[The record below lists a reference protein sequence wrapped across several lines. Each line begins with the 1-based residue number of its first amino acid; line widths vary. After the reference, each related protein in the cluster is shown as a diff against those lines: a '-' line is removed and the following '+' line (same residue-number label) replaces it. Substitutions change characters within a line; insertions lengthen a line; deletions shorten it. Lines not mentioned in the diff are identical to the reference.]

1 MRVPWARTSRLRQ
14 ERQRASKLLPVAAVR
29 GRHDGTSGLN
39 KADADR
45 PGTHGSD
52 WHTPKAILGVPP
64 TSGPPKPRSGP
75 ACLRPRLRLEF
86 PRSKNSFVAVGER
99 LRHFRMNPQQHSVPS
114 TTAPHVTLRVTT
126 GLHGFLTSKRGD
138 GIDGR
143 LRSIVLRR
151 VQHGSKHCSLSCV
164 KCCKFAFLRPIRQTP
179 RINRTRQAAVNKHKQ
194 LSKRERSHIQ
204 RAWLTNFNA
213 ITPIGRNSNRH

>member
-29 GRHDGTSGLN
+29 GRHDGASGLN

-64 TSGPPKPRSGP
+64 TSGPPKPRPGP

-86 PRSKNSFVAVGER
+86 PRSKNSRRSGRTPPPFPDEPATTQRPINYRTACYASGDDR
-99 LRHFRMNPQQHSVPS
+99 LARLSYFQARRRHRRK
-114 TTAPHVTLRVTT
+114 APV
-126 GLHGFLTSKRGD
+126 
-138 GIDGR
+138 
-143 LRSIVLRR
+143 
-151 VQHGSKHCSLSCV
+151 HCS
-164 KCCKFAFLRPIRQTP
+164 
-179 RINRTRQAAVNKHKQ
+179 
-194 LSKRERSHIQ
+194 SKGA
-204 RAWLTNFNA
+204 AWLEALLFKLREMLQIRISAAHPANA
-213 ITPIGRNSNRH
+213 TSQLNEASSGEQI